1 LKIGKTMTRTITRV
15 YADYAAADLAIREL
29 KKAGLKDSDISILAS
44 NAEGWHRA
52 PKSGH
57 KASNVDPK
65 HDKDLDGRDDRAEGA
80 ATGGGLGALAGG
92 AAGAAVGL
100 GLIAIPGVGP
110 VVAFGW
116 LAALAAGAV
125 TVGAA
130 GGIIGALVASG
141 ESKENAEIYA
151 EALRRGG
158 AIVTVRVPDDQ
169 EGPYLVIMDN
179 SAMRPSN
186 LEASYRRDGWEGYD
200 ANAPH
205 YTSEEAQRQREQYR
219 R

>member
-1 LKIGKTMTRTITRV
+1 MTRTITRV
-15 YADYAAADLAIREL
+15 YPDYAAADLAIKDL

-52 PKSGH
+52 NGRS
-57 KASNVDPK
+57 VDPK

-80 ATGGGLGALAGG
+80 AAGGSLGAVAGG

-125 TVGAA
+125 TGGAA
-130 GGIIGALVASG
+130 GGIIGALVSSG

-158 AIVTVRVPDDQ
+158 AIVTARVPSDQ
-169 EGPYLVIMDN
+169 EGPFLVIMDN
-179 SAMRPSN
+179 SAMLPAN
-186 LEASYRRDGWEGYD
+186 LEASYRRDGWEGYN
-200 ANAPH
+200 ASAPH
-205 YTSEEAQRQREQYR
+205 YTAEEAQRQREMYR
-219 R
+219 NSG

>member
-1 LKIGKTMTRTITRV
+1 MTKTITRV
-15 YADYAAADLAIREL
+15 YPDYAAADLAIKEL
-29 KKAGLKDSDISILAS
+29 KRAGLKDGDISILAS

-52 PKSGH
+52 NGN
-57 KASNVDPK
+57 NVDPK

-80 ATGGGLGALAGG
+80 ATGGSLGALAGG

-158 AIVTVRVPDDQ
+158 AIVTARVPDDQ

-200 ANAPH
+200 ASAPH
-205 YTSEEAQRQREQYR
+205 YTPEEAQRQREQYR